1 MVQRFI
7 LTFLTAFPTF
17 LFSQGVEELEKRNG
31 FKDIKL
37 TSKVTEYPGIV
48 FKKNIKDK
56 VYPNAKLYTAKK
68 GNYESIGSLKIY
80 GLEVRTYKG
89 EIFEIK
95 VITEKNPD
103 LYQGLKKAFGEPEF
117 SLASNTYF
125 WRSSS
130 VKLTYIANNKGKI
143 EMVYTSLKMR
153 NRLKSDQKEV
163 VDIISEDF

>member
-1 MVQRFI
+1 MVQKFI
-7 LTFLTAFPTF
+7 LTFLTVFPTF
-17 LFSQGVEELEKRNG
+17 LFSQGVEELEKRYG

-37 TSKVTEYPGIV
+37 ASKVTEYPGLT

-56 VYPNAKLYTAKK
+56 IYPNAKLHVARK
-68 GNYESIGSLKIY
+68 GHYESIGSLKIF
-80 GLEVRTYKG
+80 GLEVKTYKD

-130 VKLTYIANNKGKI
+130 VKLTYIANIKGKI

-153 NRLKSDQKEV
+153 DKLKSDQKEV
-163 VDIISEDF
+163 VDIISDDF